1 MQRRKIQFF
10 ALTIRYL
17 LVLCPGL
24 RGVLPALLAALL
36 VGALVGA
43 PCMAQSWPARTITI
57 IVPFTPGTGVDA
69 IARGMAQRLSERLG
83 VSLVVDN
90 RAGASGNIGHE
101 LVARSAPDGYT
112 LLVTAATFVNNAA
125 VNRNLRY
132 DPLRQFAPIVMLA
145 SGAQTLVVGPGST
158 ARNVKELVS
167 HARSQPGKLFYGTPG
182 NGTPHHLAME
192 LFKLESGVEL
202 VHVPYKGFGGAV
214 SDLIGGRLE
223 AMVMPS
229 SAAVPYVQNNQLRVL
244 AVVATER
251 SAVFPNAPTL
261 AEEGYPKVVA
271 SNWYALLAPAGTPVE
286 ILGRLNSH
294 ANAILADATMRE
306 SLTKQGFATAGGTP
320 ERLASLM
327 KSDLERWTRVAAAA
341 NIKAD

>member
-1 MQRRKIQFF
+1 MQRRKFHFF

-17 LVLCPGL
+17 RALYLGSCAAL
-24 RGVLPALLAALL
+24 AGVLVGVL
-36 VGALVGA
+36 VSAQA
-43 PCMAQSWPARTITI
+43 MAQSWPARPITMV
-57 IVPFTPGTGVDA
+57 VPFTPGTGVDA

-132 DPLRQFAPIVMLA
+132 DPLRQFAPIIMLA
-145 SGAQTLVVGPGST
+145 SGAQTLVVGPGSS

-229 SAAVPYVQNNQLRVL
+229 SAALPYVQNNQLRVL
-244 AVVATER
+244 AVVAAER

-271 SNWYALLAPAGTPVE
+271 SNWYALLAPAGTPAE
-286 ILGRLNSH
+286 LLSRLNSH
-294 ANAILADATMRE
+294 ANAILADAAMRE
-306 SLTKQGFATAGGTP
+306 SLTKQGFVAAGGTP

-327 KSDLERWTRVAAAA
+327 KADMERWTRVAAAA